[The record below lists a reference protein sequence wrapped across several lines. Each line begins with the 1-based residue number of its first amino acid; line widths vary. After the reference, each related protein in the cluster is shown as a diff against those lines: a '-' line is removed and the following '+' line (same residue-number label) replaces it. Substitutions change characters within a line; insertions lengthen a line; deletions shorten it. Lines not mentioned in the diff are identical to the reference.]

1 MLSINIQTPT
11 SVMSIIRDNFKNKRL
26 RLNLT
31 QEGLSSRS
39 GVSLGSVKRFESS
52 GEISLK
58 SLLKLAVVLECLDDF
73 SKIATSAQENIS
85 SMEELLK
92 QGDKLSLPKRG
103 KIR

>member
-1 MLSINIQTPT
+1 MLSINIQTPA
-11 SVMSIIRDNFKNKRL
+11 SVMLIIRDNFKSKRL

-31 QEGLSSRS
+31 QEGLSNRS
-39 GVSLGSVKRFESS
+39 GVSFGSVKRFESN

-73 SKIATSAQENIS
+73 SSVAKNNQENIN
-85 SMEELLK
+85 SMEQLLK
-92 QGDKLSLPKRG
+92 QNNKSSLPKRG